1 MSRSAQITRETKE
14 TQITLSLDLDG
25 GPVNIDTGIGFFDHM
40 LTALAFYAKF
50 GLELTARGDLHVD
63 GHHTVEDVGIVL
75 GQAIKQALGDKA
87 GIRRFASA
95 FIPMDEALCH
105 TALDFS
111 NRAFLH
117 FDAEMPQEQ
126 IGGYDTCLTEE
137 FMRAVAMNSGTTL
150 HMRALYGKNAHHIT
164 EALFKSLGVC
174 LHDASRVTGEGVTS
188 TKGVL

>member
-1 MSRSAQITRETKE
+1 MSRTAEIVRETKE
-14 TQITLSLDLDG
+14 TSISLALDLDG
-25 GPVNIDTGIGFFDHM
+25 GPVQIDTGIGFFDHM
-40 LTALAFYAKF
+40 LTAMAFYGRL
-50 GLELTARGDLHVD
+50 GLKLTARGDLQVD
-63 GHHTVEDVGIVL
+63 AHHTVEDVGIVL
-75 GQAIKQALGDKA
+75 GQAIRQALGEKR

-117 FDAEMPQEQ
+117 FDAEMPQERM
-126 IGGYDTCLTEE
+126 GAYDACLTEE
-137 FMRAVAMNSGTTL
+137 FMRALAVNSGTTL

-174 LHDASRVTGEGVTS
+174 IWQAAQIDGEGVTS